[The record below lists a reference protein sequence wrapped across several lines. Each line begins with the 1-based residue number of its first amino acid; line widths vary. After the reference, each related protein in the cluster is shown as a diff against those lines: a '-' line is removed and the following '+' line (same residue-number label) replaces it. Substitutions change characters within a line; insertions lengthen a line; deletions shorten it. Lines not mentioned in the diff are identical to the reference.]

1 MIVCTLSP
9 KEAGCSWPPVRYH
22 FWFPLLHLRLTRH
35 WSPNDQQIRTQI
47 DTIIHGESAFD
58 GMSITPTV
66 AHGVVT
72 LSGTV
77 SSQAAKVL
85 ASTEIANVEGI
96 KTVLNNLNVVG
107 GGSQVSRPAIIPMQP
122 PPTHGFTGPKVVSVA
137 QNTLIPIRITEEINT
152 KTATAN
158 DTFHGTTAS
167 AVIQNG
173 YTVIPT
179 GTPVT
184 GRVVEAKTAGHLTGM
199 AELSLELTSVRLNT
213 PTGAQDVSVVTTP
226 LSSKTAGRGANT
238 AAKTGGGAA
247 VGAIIGALAGGGSG
261 AAIGAASGGAL
272 GAGTNA
278 VTRGK
283 EIDLKPEQLLQF
295 HTGAPLD
302 LTVSLKNGQQSPV
315 SVPSPALAPRPDN
328 TGNATSDV
336 SPNRRYQPALKCLV
350 VHKP

>member
-1 MIVCTLSP
+1 MY
-9 KEAGCSWPPVRYH
+9 PPRKQERLISALCL
-22 FWFPLLHLRLTRH
+22 FPLLISFVQAQTHKVPV
-35 WSPNDQQIRTQI
+35 SNDQQIRTQI
-47 DTIIHGESAFD
+47 DTIIHNESAFD

-77 SSQAAKVL
+77 SSQAAKIL
-85 ASTEIANVEGI
+85 ASTEIGNVEGI
-96 KTVLNNLNVVG
+96 KTVLNNLNVVS
-107 GGSQVSRPAIIPMQP
+107 GSQINRPAMILMQP
-122 PPTHGFTGPKVVSVA
+122 SSAQGFTGSKVVSVA
-137 QNTLIPIRITEEINT
+137 QGTALSVRISDEINT
-152 KTATAN
+152 RTAAAN

-179 GTPVT
+179 GTAVT
-184 GRVVEAKTAGHLTGM
+184 GRVVDAKSAGHFTGM
-199 AELSLELTSVRLNT
+199 AELSLELMSIRLNT
-213 PTGAQDVSVVTTP
+213 PSGAQDVSVITAP
-226 LSSKTAGRGANT
+226 LSSKTAGRGTNT
-238 AAKTGGGAA
+238 VAKTGGGAA

-302 LTVSLKNGQQSPV
+302 VTVSVRNGQQLPM
-315 SVPSPALAPRPDN
+315 SVP
-328 TGNATSDV
+328 
-336 SPNRRYQPALKCLV
+336 QPALS
-350 VHKP
+350 PRSGGTGTAASDTPPQ

>member
-1 MIVCTLSP
+1 MYSPLKTGRLLLAVCSLPFLVSVP
-9 KEAGCSWPPVRYH
+9 QAQ
-22 FWFPLLHLRLTRH
+22 TRKA
-35 WSPNDQQIRTQI
+35 SIPTDQQIRTQI
-47 DTIIHGESAFD
+47 DTIIHGEPAFD

-66 AHGVVT
+66 ARGVVT

-85 ASTEIANVEGI
+85 ASTEIANVDGI

-107 GGSQVSRPAIIPMQP
+107 STPVSRPAIIPMQP
-122 PPTHGFTGPKVVSVA
+122 SPNRGFTGPKVVYID
-137 QNTLIPIRITEEINT
+137 QNTLIPIRIKGEINT

-158 DTFHGTTAS
+158 DTFHATTAS
-167 AVIQNG
+167 AVLQNG

-184 GRVVEAKTAGHLTGM
+184 GRVVEAKAAGHFTGM
-199 AELSLELTSVRLNT
+199 AELTLELTSLRLNT
-213 PTGAQDVSVVTTP
+213 PSGAQDVSIVTTP
-226 LSSKTAGRGANT
+226 LSSKTSGRGANT

-247 VGAIIGALAGGGSG
+247 VGAIVGALAGGGTG

-295 HTGAPLD
+295 HTGSPLD
-302 LTVSLKNGQQSPV
+302 VTITLNHGQQLPPT
-315 SVPSPALAPRPDN
+315 VPSPGLAPHPDTTN
-328 TGNATSDV
+328 DSA
-336 SPNRRYQPALKCLV
+336 SPASPQ
-350 VHKP
+350 